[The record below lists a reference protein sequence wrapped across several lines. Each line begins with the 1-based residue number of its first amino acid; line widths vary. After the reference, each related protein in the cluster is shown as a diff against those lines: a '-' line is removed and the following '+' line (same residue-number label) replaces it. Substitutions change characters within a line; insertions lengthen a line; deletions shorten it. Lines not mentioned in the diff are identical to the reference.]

1 MTVDHR
7 CSLLSCLQ
15 VILMST
21 RWQVGKSLQLPAL
34 LLMFMFV
41 PMFIISIGIG
51 ELRCIF
57 KAIVKSILKSGLVLA
72 CEDSHEESLNERSGR
87 SLQFT
92 SQAPPLSPSK
102 PKTEAASCYRA
113 EQL

>member
-51 ELRCIF
+51 EL
-57 KAIVKSILKSGLVLA
+57 LL
-72 CEDSHEESLNERSGR
+72 H
-87 SLQFT
+87 LQ
-92 SQAPPLSPSK
+92 SYRQVNSK
-102 PKTEAASCYRA
+102 VGPGFGM
-113 EQL
+113 

>member
-1 MTVDHR
+1 MSEEMTVDHR

-87 SLQFT
+87 SPNTTLQFT
-92 SQAPPLSPSK
+92 
-102 PKTEAASCYRA
+102 
-113 EQL
+113 